1 MKTMALA
8 WMLALPGLLLAPIA
22 ASAQTAVQVEVSVA
36 VSCSEAT
43 FGVTFLEGVGP
54 YALLWS
60 FGDGETLQVQW
71 TAGGP
76 LSTVHAYPDAGE
88 YAWSLAVTDPASQA
102 VVAEAGGSVQIGPS
116 VDLSSDPF
124 PPLIYL
130 QDGQATVT
138 FTASAEGGEPP
149 YTYVWDLDGD
159 SLPDAGGDP
168 AANTA
173 SFTYTAGAKTTASVE
188 VTDACG
194 LTASDSLPVVSV
206 DPAVTC
212 HPMAQRIADA
222 ASLLFPAQSSTTY
235 TCEDIYAWFTGPE
248 GEPNLGF
255 GRMWHAIQL
264 AEVLPELT
272 WEEILQWQ
280 LDQSGWGT
288 LLQID
293 RYASALTDVST
304 ADWVRLVLSGEI
316 DAKDVR
322 TALRTAVIE
331 GVDPSDVLDRLAAGA
346 NPGELKQ
353 LYSTAEDLQLDPAE
367 LDELLALGL
376 SLAEIRHADRLADRL
391 GADWLALATEH
402 AAGASWGEILDP
414 SGKHLDGAEAQ
425 EQERNQ
431 ERHQEQNQEQENRQL
446 EAQAEHR
453 LRTAERLAEKYD
465 VPVGTIL
472 SLLDGACQGDWGCV
486 SAQFQAQTGHDKG
499 GKPK

>member
-1 MKTMALA
+1 MKILALA
-8 WMLALPGLLLAPIA
+8 WMLALPGLLLAPVA
-22 ASAQTAVQVEVSVA
+22 ARAQSAVQVEVSVEVA
-36 VSCSEAT
+36 CSEAT
-43 FGVTFLEGVGP
+43 FGLAFLEGVGP

-60 FGDGETLQVQW
+60 FGDGEALEEQW
-71 TAGGP
+71 SADGP
-76 LSTVHAYPDAGE
+76 LSTVHAYLDAGE

-102 VVAEAGGSVQIGPS
+102 VVAEAGGSVQIGPI
-116 VDLSSDPF
+116 VKLTSDPF
-124 PPLIYL
+124 PPLVNL

-138 FTASAEGGEPP
+138 FAAEVEGGTPP
-149 YTYVWDLDGD
+149 YTYEWDLNGDGAA
-159 SLPDAGGDP
+159 DA
-168 AANTA
+168 AAEGNTYA
-173 SFTYTAGAKTTASVE
+173 YTYMQGTKTAAQVR

-194 LTASDSLPVVSV
+194 LAASDNLPVVTV
-206 DPAVTC
+206 DPAITC

-293 RYASALTDVST
+293 RYASALADVST
-304 ADWVRLVLSGEI
+304 ADWVRLVLSGEA

-322 TALRTAVIE
+322 TALRTAVVE

-353 LYSTAEDLQLDPAE
+353 LYGTAEDLQLDPAE

-391 GADWLALATEH
+391 GADWLAIATEH

-431 ERHQEQNQEQENRQL
+431 ERNQEQNQEQENRQL
-446 EAQAEHR
+446 EVQAEHR

-486 SAQFQAQTGHDKG
+486 SAQFREAAPEKG